1 MPKKNVEKLQICM
14 DNYLRV
20 KQECETMNDVAK
32 KLTKLCGEP
41 VTTLYL
47 YKAVIPQLVEKLQV
61 GREELLF
68 QPHKNPKKASNKNVL
83 FSGTKPRAKRTKSES
98 TEAHTEQDET
108 KLNNNETVGVV
119 EEDSSKSSVMA
130 DDNNVET
137 AKKADDKNGETE
149 TSEKKDVVIKKTNIP
164 IDDDVS
170 IDFNEMTF
178 KLGIPTILR
187 DILNILTEISD
198 IYSNFETKYAEL
210 FKEVF
215 EHECK

>member
-20 KQECETMNDVAK
+20 KQESETMMGIAK
-32 KLTKLCGEP
+32 KLTMLCGEE
-41 VTTLYL
+41 VTTTYL
-47 YKAVIPQLVEKLQV
+47 YKAVIPQLLEKLQV

-68 QPHKNPKKASNKNVL
+68 QPHKDPKKASRGSKNVL
-83 FSGTKPRAKRTKSES
+83 FSVTKPRAKRTKSES

-108 KLNNNETVGVV
+108 KPNNNETVGVV

-149 TSEKKDVVIKKTNIP
+149 TSEKKDVVIKIG
-164 IDDDVS
+164 DDVS
-170 IDFNEMTF
+170 IDF
-178 KLGIPTILR
+178 KLGTSAILQ
-187 DILNILTEISD
+187 DIMRILTEISD
-198 IYSNFETKYAEL
+198 MYSNIVTKYAEL
-210 FKEVF
+210 FKEVNS
-215 EHECK
+215 HECK